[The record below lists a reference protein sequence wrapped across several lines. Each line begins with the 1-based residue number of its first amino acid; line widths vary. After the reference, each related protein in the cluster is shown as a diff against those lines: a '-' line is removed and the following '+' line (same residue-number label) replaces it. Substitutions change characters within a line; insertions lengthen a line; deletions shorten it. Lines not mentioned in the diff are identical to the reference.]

1 MIEKQYVENM
11 LAFWSKFNEDR
22 LYEIY
27 IVFREAVLNDKTI
40 FFIGNG
46 GSCAIASHMMTDFLK
61 GSKNN
66 SSIKPKAISLVDNA
80 SLLSAISNDI
90 NYEDVFVH
98 QLETFSKTNDLLVS
112 ISSSGNS
119 QNIINSI
126 LYAKDNGLKTISFTG
141 FDGGKVK
148 DLSEYNFHVPTKNY
162 GIVEDIHQ
170 SMLHIISQKLRYEF
184 RLGNISIY

>member
-11 LAFWSKFNEDR
+11 LAFWGNFNEDKLHE
-22 LYEIY
+22 LYV
-27 IVFREAVLNDKTI
+27 VFREVVLSDGTI

-66 SSIKPKAISLVDNA
+66 SSIKPKAISLADNS

-90 NYEDVFVH
+90 SYEVVFVH

-119 QNIINSI
+119 QNIIKSI
-126 LYAKDNGLKTISFTG
+126 LYAN
-141 FDGGKVK
+141 
-148 DLSEYNFHVPTKNY
+148 YNVLNTQVNFLLIFVWFYHY
-162 GIVEDIHQ
+162 LQI
-170 SMLHIISQKLRYEF
+170 
-184 RLGNISIY
+184 

>member
-1 MIEKQYVENM
+1 MIEKQYVKNM
-11 LAFWSKFNEDR
+11 LAFWGKFNQEKLHE
-22 LYEIY
+22 LYV
-27 IVFREAVLNDKTI
+27 VFREAVLNERTI

-90 NYEDVFVH
+90 SYEDVFIH
-98 QLETFSKTNDLLVS
+98 QLETLSKTNDLLVS

-119 QNIINSI
+119 QNIIKSI
-126 LYAKDNGLKTISFTG
+126 LYAEDNGLKTISFTG
-141 FDGGKVK
+141 FGGGKVK
-148 DLSEYNFHVPTKNY
+148 EISQYNFHVPIKNY

-184 RLGNISIY
+184 KLGNISVF